1 MNLENKVLLQIGK
14 ILMLEISTDTIT
26 HNPEA
31 APKDQYWQEMFFEWI
46 DKEQFYNNNPPMRQS
61 KRGQ

>member
-14 ILMLEISTDTIT
+14 NLMLEISTDTIT

-46 DKEQFYNNNPPMRQS
+46 DQGAILQ
-61 KRGQ
+61 

>member
-1 MNLENKVLLQIGK
+1 MNFENKVLLQIGK
-14 ILMLEISTDTIT
+14 NLILEISTDTIT

-46 DKEQFYNNNPPMRQS
+46 DQ
-61 KRGQ
+61 GAI